1 MLISVA
7 GVFLFVY
14 SQNMIG
20 VFDSGYG
27 GLTVLKPL
35 AKKFPQYDFIYFGDN
50 AHAPYGSRSQEDIYK
65 YTLEAVDWLFRQKC
79 ELIILACNT
88 ASSQALRKIQQ
99 DPPAGGLPAKW
110 PDKKVLGVLIP
121 VAQAVAKLNGTVGIL
136 ATQATVKSGAYLR
149 EIHKLVK
156 HSMFDKFDIIQAAA
170 PLLVP
175 LIESGKIDNPETKDA
190 VHEYLKEFK
199 KDGVKNIILGCTHYP
214 FIKHL
219 IQAEMPETKIFDS
232 PSIIPASL
240 KSYLA
245 RHPEIEKC
253 LSRNGIRRYATTGDP
268 KKFSKFAKDFLK
280 IEIVPEKVKL

>member
-7 GVFLFVY
+7 GGFLFVY

-27 GLTVLKPL
+27 GLTVFKPL
-35 AKKFPQYDFIYFGDN
+35 AEKFPKYDLIYLGDN
-50 AHAPYGSRSQEDIYK
+50 ARAPYGSRSQEEIYK
-65 YTLEAVDWLFRQKC
+65 YTREAVDWLFARGC

-99 DPPAGGLPAKW
+99 EYLPAKW

-136 ATQATVKSGAYLR
+136 ATQATAKSEAYLR

-156 HSMFDKFDIIQAAA
+156 HPMFDKFDIVQVAA

-175 LIESGKIDNPETKDA
+175 LIESGKIDNAETKDA
-190 VHEYLKEFK
+190 VHEYLQKFK
-199 KDGVKNIILGCTHYP
+199 KDEVKNIILGCTHYP
-214 FIKHL
+214 LIKHL
-219 IQAEMPETKIFDS
+219 IQKEMPETKIFDS
-232 PSIIPASL
+232 PSVIPASL
-240 KSYLA
+240 ENYLL
-245 RHPEIEKC
+245 RHPKIKKR
-253 LSRNGIRRYATTGDP
+253 LSHNGSRRYITTGNP

-280 IEIVPEKVKL
+280 IEITAEQVIL

>member
-1 MLISVA
+1 
-7 GVFLFVY
+7 
-14 SQNMIG
+14 MIG

-65 YTLEAVDWLFRQKC
+65 YTLEAVDWLFHEKC

-99 DPPAGGLPAKW
+99 EYLPEYH

-121 VAQAVAKLNGTVGIL
+121 VAQAAAKLNGTVGIL
-136 ATQATVKSGAYLR
+136 ATEATVESEAYLR

-156 HSMFDKFDIIQAAA
+156 HRMFDIVQTFA

-175 LIESGKIDNPETKDA
+175 LIESGKINNPEIKDA
-190 VHEYLKEFK
+190 VCEYLKEFK
-199 KDGVKNIILGCTHYP
+199 KYGVKNIILGCTHYP
-214 FIKHL
+214 LIKHL
-219 IQAEMPETKIFDS
+219 IQKEMPEAKIFDS
-232 PSIIPASL
+232 PSVIPESL
-240 KSYLA
+240 ENYLL
-245 RHPEIEKC
+245 RHPEIEKYI
-253 LSRNGIRRYATTGDP
+253 SRNGIRRYATTGDP

-280 IEIVPEKVKL
+280 IEIIAEQITKLI